1 MFWCR
6 ECNLLEGL
14 APAIRLL
21 SSMCPEEPSV
31 PQLFSWASAVLSMDD
46 AWDNGD
52 WCVVFCCKRCICF
65 VVSCFFV
72 DSEGF
77 LKKISGRWKWFIQH
91 IFPQYFCR
99 RFIPVVETSKS
110 PIRIQNP
117 VLASSLYHG
126 WWEPDLLDVKHPADP
141 AQSFNWSARDL
152 RWCVP

>member
-1 MFWCR
+1 MCWCR

-110 PIRIQNP
+110 PILPNP
-117 VLASSLYHG
+117 EPSLSFIVIPWMVRTRSAGCETSSRSC
-126 WWEPDLLDVKHPADP
+126 PK
-141 AQSFNWSARDL
+141 F
-152 RWCVP
+152 